1 MAVKPRTLGTAMG
14 HAPALYTWSRQVDVR
29 PDRDLGFQAPRGAAA
44 APWAARSHRQRSR
57 LLAPV
62 AAPAGMCRRL
72 QVTVLCQRHQLEV
85 SVPGHWGCI
94 LLTPAWRVLRNPPPA
109 LQNAWSGAT
118 GLPLRNPRTGEHQT
132 ITCKNTSGA
141 WVGWVPS
148 QKCPLPPSPLA
159 PPPVCSPAEG
169 RPEVLSCPH
178 WGKTTLG

>member
-62 AAPAGMCRRL
+62 AAPAGTCRRL

-94 LLTPAWRVLRNPPPA
+94 LLTPAWRVLRNPPPPLCKTPGPVQQGFPLGTHGLGSTKPLHAKTPLGRGWDGFPPKNVHCPLHHLHPPQFAA
-109 LQNAWSGAT
+109 LQRG
-118 GLPLRNPRTGEHQT
+118 
-132 ITCKNTSGA
+132 
-141 WVGWVPS
+141 
-148 QKCPLPPSPLA
+148 
-159 PPPVCSPAEG
+159 G
-169 RPEVLSCPH
+169 RRC
-178 WGKTTLG
+178 